1 MTKRRPIHKLIDEQI
16 KRWELG
22 KHKEEPLAE
31 TRSVITISRESG
43 SQGLELA
50 GMLSKA
56 MEFDLFDNE
65 ILEAMIEASRNS
77 RVLLETLDEK
87 KIGFV
92 DDLVSSVVNEHHL
105 WPDEY
110 SKLLL
115 KIIGT
120 IGKHGRAVIV
130 GRGANFVLTR
140 INALRIRIVA
150 PFEIRKEYI
159 MKTRGLSAED
169 AKKYVISTD
178 SNRNA
183 FVKRYFNY
191 NISEPSYYDM
201 VLNTGTLSLEKAVM
215 LVREA
220 L

>member
-1 MTKRRPIHKLIDEQI
+1 
-16 KRWELG
+16 
-22 KHKEEPLAE
+22 
-31 TRSVITISRESG
+31 
-43 SQGLELA
+43 
-50 GMLSKA
+50 MLSKA